1 MEEYPT
7 GGLFEGKNFV
17 FDSRVSVPAV
27 NDIGTDKDID
37 KKAHVEEGRVKR
49 GSGCGR
55 GGGSGLD
62 DDGEAASIENNL
74 PHDLNPTNSTNIEN
88 K

>member
-27 NDIGTDKDID
+27 IDVGTDKDRD
-37 KKAHVEEGRVKR
+37 KKAHVEEGRIKR
-49 GSGCGR
+49 GSGSGR

-62 DDGEAASIENNL
+62 DDSEAASIENNL
-74 PHDLNPTNSTNIEN
+74 PHDLNPTNSTN